1 MAASRALVLTGLAV
15 ALVTGCVV
23 GVAFGTTNLEASTLL
38 KALFTDSED
47 PAVDVIVRSLRAPRV
62 VAAMVA
68 GACLGAAGSLLQS
81 ATRNPLGDPQ
91 LFGLGGGA
99 AIVQALALAGVV
111 TVGPWGLTSLSVL
124 AALAGALLIFLLAS
138 RENLTPAR
146 LALIGV
152 SMGALTLAIAGAI
165 LTHARVFSLQA
176 LALFSG
182 SLANRSWEDV
192 MSAIPFLALGIV
204 LAVLAAGRLNLL
216 VLGDRL
222 AGHLGAG
229 PKTTRFMALASA
241 GVLAGAGVALA
252 GVVGFV
258 GLLTPHVVR
267 LLMGSDARTVMAVS
281 VPTGALVVLYSDQVS
296 RLAFMPSEIPVGLV
310 TTVLGAPLMI
320 WVARRIL

>member
-1 MAASRALVLTGLAV
+1 ML
-15 ALVTGCVV
+15 
-23 GVAFGTTNLEASTLL
+23 
-38 KALFTDSED
+38 
-47 PAVDVIVRSLRAPRV
+47 
-62 VAAMVA
+62 A
-68 GACLGAAGSLLQS
+68 GASLGAAGALLQS

-91 LFGLGGGA
+91 LFGLGGGS

-111 TVGPWGLTSLSVL
+111 IAGPWGLTSLSVL
-124 AALAGALLIFLLAS
+124 AAVVGAILIFLLAS

-152 SMGALTLAIAGAI
+152 SIGALTLAIAAAI
-165 LTHARVFSLQA
+165 LTHSRVFSFQA
-176 LALFSG
+176 LTLFSG
-182 SLANRSWEDV
+182 SLANRSWADV
-192 MSAIPFLALGIV
+192 APVLPFLGLGIV
-204 LAVLAAGRLNLL
+204 LAILAAGRLNVL

-222 AGHLGAG
+222 ARQLGAS
-229 PKTTRFMALASA
+229 PKSTRFVAMLSA

-267 LLMGSDARTVMAVS
+267 LLVGSDARVVMAFSFPV
-281 VPTGALVVLYSDQVS
+281 GALVVLYADLVS
-296 RLAFMPSEIPVGLV
+296 RLAFMPSEIPVGLI

>member
-1 MAASRALVLTGLAV
+1 M
-15 ALVTGCVV
+15 
-23 GVAFGTTNLEASTLL
+23 
-38 KALFTDSED
+38 
-47 PAVDVIVRSLRAPRV
+47 RSLRMPRV
-62 VAAMVA
+62 LAALVA

-99 AIVQALALAGVV
+99 AIVQALALAGVLG
-111 TVGPWGLTSLSVL
+111 TGPWGITSLSVL
-124 AALAGALLIFLLAS
+124 AALMGALLIFLLAS

-152 SMGALTLAIAGAI
+152 SLGALTLAIAGAI

-192 MSAIPFLALGIV
+192 TPAIPFLALGMV

-222 AGHLGAG
+222 AGQLGAS
-229 PKTTRFMALASA
+229 PKSTRLMAMVSA

-267 LLMGSDARTVMAVS
+267 LMVGNDARIVMAFS
-281 VPTGALVVLYSDQVS
+281 VPVGALVVLYSDQVS

-320 WVARRIL
+320 WVARKVL

>member
-1 MAASRALVLTGLAV
+1 M
-15 ALVTGCVV
+15 
-23 GVAFGTTNLEASTLL
+23 
-38 KALFTDSED
+38 
-47 PAVDVIVRSLRAPRV
+47 DVIVRSLRIPRV

-111 TVGPWGLTSLSVL
+111 TLGPWGLTSLSVL

-152 SMGALTLAIAGAI
+152 SIGALTLAIAGAV

-192 MSAIPFLALGIV
+192 MPAIPFLALGIV
-204 LAVLAAGRLNLL
+204 LVVLAAGRLNLL
-216 VLGDRL
+216 VLGDPL
-222 AGHLGAG
+222 AEQFGAS
-229 PKTTRFMALASA
+229 PRSTRFVALVSA
-241 GVLAGAGVALA
+241 GILAGAGVALA

>member
-1 MAASRALVLTGLAV
+1 MA
-15 ALVTGCVV
+15 GCVV
-23 GVAFGTTNLEASTLL
+23 GVAFGTANLEASTLL
-38 KALFTDSED
+38 RALFTDSGD
-47 PAVDVIVRSLRAPRV
+47 PTAEVIVRSLRMPRV
-62 VAAMVA
+62 LAALVA

-99 AIVQALALAGVV
+99 AIVQALALAGILG
-111 TVGPWGLTSLSVL
+111 TGPWGITSLSVL
-124 AALAGALLIFLLAS
+124 AALMGALLIFLLAS
-138 RENLTPAR
+138 RETLTPAR

-152 SMGALTLAIAGAI
+152 SLGALTLAIAGAI

-192 MSAIPFLALGIV
+192 TPAIPFLALGMV
-204 LAVLAAGRLNLL
+204 LAVLGAGRLNLL

-222 AGHLGAG
+222 AGQLGAS
-229 PKTTRFMALASA
+229 PKSTRLMAMVSA
-241 GVLAGAGVALA
+241 GVLAGTGVALA

-267 LLMGSDARTVMAVS
+267 LMVGNDARIVMAFS
-281 VPTGALVVLYSDQVS
+281 VPVGALVVLYSDQVS
-296 RLAFMPSEIPVGLV
+296 RLAFMPSEIPIGLV

-320 WVARRIL
+320 WVARRVL

>member
-1 MAASRALVLTGLAV
+1 M
-15 ALVTGCVV
+15 TGCVV
-23 GVAFGTTNLEASTLL
+23 GVAFGTSNFEASTLL
-38 KALFTDSED
+38 RVLFTDSGD
-47 PAVDVIVRSLRAPRV
+47 PTAEVIVGSLRLPRV
-62 VAAMVA
+62 VAAMLA
-68 GACLGAAGSLLQS
+68 GASLGAAGALLQS

-91 LFGLGGGA
+91 LFGLGGGS

-111 TVGPWGLTSLSVL
+111 IAGPWGLTSLSVL
-124 AALAGALLIFLLAS
+124 AAVVGAILIFLLAS

-152 SMGALTLAIAGAI
+152 SIGALTLAIAAAI
-165 LTHARVFSLQA
+165 LTHSRVFSFQA
-176 LALFSG
+176 LTLFSG
-182 SLANRSWEDV
+182 SLANRSWTDV
-192 MSAIPFLALGIV
+192 APVLPFLGLGIV
-204 LAVLAAGRLNLL
+204 LAILAAGRLNVL

-222 AGHLGAG
+222 ARQLGAS
-229 PKTTRFMALASA
+229 PKSTRFVAMLSA

-267 LLMGSDARTVMAVS
+267 LLVGSDARVVMAFSFPV
-281 VPTGALVVLYSDQVS
+281 GALVVLYADQVS

>member
-1 MAASRALVLTGLAV
+1 M
-15 ALVTGCVV
+15 
-23 GVAFGTTNLEASTLL
+23 
-38 KALFTDSED
+38 
-47 PAVDVIVRSLRAPRV
+47 IVRSLRIPRV
-62 VAAMVA
+62 VAALVA

-111 TVGPWGLTSLSVL
+111 SVGPWGLTSLSVL
-124 AALAGALLIFLLAS
+124 AALMGALLIFLLAS

-152 SMGALTLAIAGAI
+152 SIGALTLAVAAAV

-182 SLANRSWEDV
+182 SLANRSWDDV
-192 MSAIPFLALGIV
+192 TPVLPFLALGIV
-204 LAVLAAGRLNLL
+204 LAVLAAGRLNVLA
-216 VLGDRL
+216 LGDRL
-222 AGHLGAG
+222 AAQLGVG
-229 PKTTRFMALASA
+229 PKSTRLVAMLSA
-241 GVLAGAGVALA
+241 GVLAGAGVSLA

-258 GLLTPHVVR
+258 GLLTPHIVR
-267 LLMGSDARTVMAVS
+267 SIMGSDARTVTAVS
-281 VPTGALVVLYSDQVS
+281 VPAGALVVLLSDQVS